1 MYWGSGLSYNLT
13 ITTLPEKYP
22 GKNMLGKLLC
32 EIRLLLKKRS
42 AVRNG
47 EAPETGKFQDESAH
61 DGGVQPSTSSTTPTL
76 ISETEAPLLISDKTS
91 ADQGPQTTQ
100 LTATLVPGM
109 CDSKSGPAKSSDKL
123 RSQSITSKFHRTSGT
138 RLIREMFKQDSKR
151 KRVISP
157 TLENSHGD
165 STVASPVY
173 PFDAC
178 STKHSNL
185 VS

>member
-1 MYWGSGLSYNLT
+1 M
-13 ITTLPEKYP
+13 
-22 GKNMLGKLLC
+22 
-32 EIRLLLKKRS
+32 
-42 AVRNG
+42 RNG
-47 EAPETGKFQDESAH
+47 EAPETEKFQDESAH

-76 ISETEAPLLISDKTS
+76 ISETEAPLLIYDKTS
-91 ADQGPQTTQ
+91 ADQGPHTTQ
-100 LTATLVPGM
+100 STATLVPGM

-165 STVASPVY
+165 STVPSPVY

>member
-1 MYWGSGLSYNLT
+1 MSGVES
-13 ITTLPEKYP
+13 
-22 GKNMLGKLLC
+22 LL
-32 EIRLLLKKRS
+32 
-42 AVRNG
+42 
-47 EAPETGKFQDESAH
+47 
-61 DGGVQPSTSSTTPTL
+61 
-76 ISETEAPLLISDKTS
+76 
-91 ADQGPQTTQ
+91 QGPQTTQ
-100 LTATLVPGM
+100 STATLVPGM

-165 STVASPVY
+165 STVPSPVY

>member
-1 MYWGSGLSYNLT
+1 MGQVTPTLT
-13 ITTLPEKYP
+13 CRTEV
-22 GKNMLGKLLC
+22 GD
-32 EIRLLLKKRS
+32 IRLLAFFRK
-42 AVRNG
+42 
-47 EAPETGKFQDESAH
+47 P
-61 DGGVQPSTSSTTPTL
+61 
-76 ISETEAPLLISDKTS
+76 
-91 ADQGPQTTQ
+91 
-100 LTATLVPGM
+100 TLVPGM
-109 CDSKSGPAKSSDKL
+109 CDPKSGPAKSSDKL

-165 STVASPVY
+165 STVPSPVY